1 MYQIISSFSSI
12 VRLLWVPNPFEP
24 LPGAIIIN
32 LITAPILQYFTYFIV
47 GLFYDAGSE
56 PAVGSIL
63 YLVFFII
70 HVYLLKFIGFLGW
83 TWWTFGIVLGAYLVV
98 LSFVRSKS
106 YDWIV

>member
-12 VRLLWVPNPFEP
+12 ARLLWVPNPFEP
-24 LPGAIIIN
+24 LPLAIIIN
-32 LITAPILQYFTYFIV
+32 WAVAPILYVFTYRIV

-98 LSFVRSKS
+98 LSFIRSKLF
-106 YDWIV
+106 DWIV